1 MRLKK
6 QEEEKRNRALKL
18 LEMPPPKINFSHMR
32 TIYGP
37 RPGIGFP
44 DGWKRNYENSIGAHS
59 RFIVRYSLEKGFQ
72 NFFPSS
78 YSAILDLIELNLIT
92 RFSIFNLSTLLLSFF
107 LLYFLEET
115 ITIINFNR
123 LN

>member
-6 QEEEKRNRALKL
+6 QEEEKRDRALKL

-37 RPGIGFP
+37 RPGIGLP

-59 RFIVRYSLEKGFQ
+59 RFIVRYSLEKDFSE
-72 NFFPSS
+72 FSPSS

-92 RFSIFNLSTLLLSFF
+92 RFPSHT
-107 LLYFLEET
+107 
-115 ITIINFNR
+115 
-123 LN
+123 

>member
-6 QEEEKRNRALKL
+6 QEEEKRDRALKL

-59 RFIVRYSLEKGFQ
+59 REIFFGEGFQ
-72 NFFPSS
+72 NFFLSHIFS
-78 YSAILDLIELNLIT
+78 
-92 RFSIFNLSTLLLSFF
+92 RFNWIKFINSIFLSYLTSP
-107 LLYFLEET
+107 
-115 ITIINFNR
+115 
-123 LN
+123 